1 MSTILRRFQNVNLSF
16 DLGIAALFA
25 TFGLWA
31 TVSGVLPRIMWLSLG
46 VMIVAIIVRRVSPA
60 LGLALGW
67 VSALTQIWTEQD
79 VSFLQFGTAILV
91 FTAVAHGSRALMV
104 VAAVSVFLAGII
116 AVAYLI
122 PLGSWTWYYLPPT
135 GGFRRR
141 IVIYGLLP
149 LSLLGATWLAGLASR
164 LLRERQAQAVAREAA
179 EAEATR
185 SSEVA
190 ALAND
195 RAELAR
201 NVHDVIGHSLAVIIA
216 QSDSVQ
222 FLDASNPAAMR
233 TTAAAIA
240 ETARRSLGEVRQVLS
255 DMDASD
261 TAEHRLFSD
270 LDSLIDNV
278 SASGAAIESTVLG
291 TPREFDAR
299 QGETAYR
306 VLQEALT
313 NALKFSDRAEVI
325 RVDRTWSSSGL
336 VITVRNLVPLTGSPE
351 VGEFSGSGLSGMRRR
366 LDDARGFLDVRMH
379 PAGERRVFE
388 LSAVIPVAV
397 R

>member
-46 VMIVAIIVRRVSPA
+46 VMIVAIIVRRVSPD

-91 FTAVAHGSRALMV
+91 FTAVAHGSRALMI

-179 EAEATR
+179 
-185 SSEVA
+185 
-190 ALAND
+190 
-195 RAELAR
+195 
-201 NVHDVIGHSLAVIIA
+201 
-216 QSDSVQ
+216 
-222 FLDASNPAAMR
+222 
-233 TTAAAIA
+233 
-240 ETARRSLGEVRQVLS
+240 
-255 DMDASD
+255 
-261 TAEHRLFSD
+261 
-270 LDSLIDNV
+270 
-278 SASGAAIESTVLG
+278 
-291 TPREFDAR
+291 
-299 QGETAYR
+299 
-306 VLQEALT
+306 
-313 NALKFSDRAEVI
+313 
-325 RVDRTWSSSGL
+325 
-336 VITVRNLVPLTGSPE
+336 
-351 VGEFSGSGLSGMRRR
+351 GMRRR
-366 LDDARGFLDVRMH
+366 SPDRRRKSPTASGYAARVDLFYFWLG
-379 PAGERRVFE
+379 PAGASGLVDRLLHSGGSFT
-388 LSAVIPVAV
+388 V
-397 R
+397 RHFNTDRYITLCCDASTAFYTA